1 MSTRLSWALSQTGI
15 ATVTTWQLVA
25 VRGPMKILLV
35 EDDAPLGRSLLQV
48 LRDQGHATVWLR
60 ELADARLHLS
70 ADSFDL
76 LLLDIMLP
84 DGSGLDLLCEL
95 RARRLAVPVMMLTA
109 RDAVADRVAGLD
121 GGADDYLAKP
131 FAIDELLSR
140 VRALQRRSR
149 GQLSAIWAVG
159 DLSIDTARRR
169 VFVSQVEVAL
179 SAREYD
185 ILAALATEPGKVMT
199 RRDLERGSLLV
210 DTAESN
216 TLDVQIY
223 NLRKKLGGQRI
234 GTVRGVGY
242 VLERT

>member
-1 MSTRLSWALSQTGI
+1 
-15 ATVTTWQLVA
+15 
-25 VRGPMKILLV
+25 MKILLV
-35 EDDAPLGRSLLQV
+35 EDDVPLGRSLLQV
-48 LRDQGHATVWLR
+48 LTDQGHATMWLR
-60 ELADARLHLS
+60 EVATARQHLA

-76 LLLDIMLP
+76 LLLDIVLP
-84 DGSGLDLLCEL
+84 DGSGLDLLAEL
-95 RARRLAVPVMMLTA
+95 RARGLTLAIMILTA
-109 RDAVADRVAGLD
+109 RDAVSDRVAGLD

-140 VRALQRRSR
+140 VRVLQRRTR

-169 VFVSQVEVAL
+169 VCLRGSEVAL

-199 RRDLERGSLLV
+199 RRDIERGWLLV
-210 DTAESN
+210 DAAESN
-216 TLDVQIY
+216 TLDVHVY
-223 NLRKKLGGQRI
+223 NLRKKLGPHRI

-242 VLERT
+242 VLETL